1 MIDKETNAFYN
12 YKNDTCVTF
21 LGALM
26 GKKGLDTKERIKK
39 AAYQLFADKGFKEVT
54 MKDICDNTGLS
65 RGGLY
70 RHYESTEQIFSE
82 IISSFLTVQ
91 NTELQE
97 QIDNHS
103 SAVDILNQLLEK
115 YCLEM
120 LDAKNSLS
128 LAIYEYFSKKGMEE
142 SDHLLSQQYQMSF
155 SLWDRL
161 IRYGISRG
169 DFRRVD
175 SRAVFDLIVFSYQG
189 VRMYSLLMDISED
202 VPHRMM
208 KQIQSLLIF

>member
-1 MIDKETNAFYN
+1 
-12 YKNDTCVTF
+12 
-21 LGALM
+21 M

-82 IISSFLTVQ
+82 IISAFLTVQ

-142 SDHLLSQQYQMSF
+142 SDNLLSQQYQMSF

-169 DFRRVD
+169 DFRQVD
-175 SRAVFDLIVFSYQG
+175 SRAVFDIIVFSYQG

>member
-1 MIDKETNAFYN
+1 
-12 YKNDTCVTF
+12 
-21 LGALM
+21 M